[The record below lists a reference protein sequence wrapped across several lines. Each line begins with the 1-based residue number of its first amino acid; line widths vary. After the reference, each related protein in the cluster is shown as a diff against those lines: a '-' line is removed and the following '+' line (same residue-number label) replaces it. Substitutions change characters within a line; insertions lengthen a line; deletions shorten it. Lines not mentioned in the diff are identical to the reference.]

1 LPADGVSIREGEK
14 VLISQP
20 RVIPEKLLENLSALF
35 RSVED
40 VDEAF
45 FAQIHFASW
54 SDSPHL
60 LIQVKF
66 RDGFRGDLASLD
78 SGIREAIRGAPDA
91 GPVNFAMVTGK
102 PYDGTR
108 RFYKRVES

>member
-1 LPADGVSIREGEK
+1 LPADSVSIREGEK

-20 RVIPEKLLENLSALF
+20 RVIPDKLLENLSALF
-35 RSVED
+35 RSVGD

-45 FAQIHFASW
+45 FAQIHSASW

-66 RDGFRGDLASLD
+66 REGFKGDLSSLD
-78 SGIREAIRGAPDA
+78 SGIREAIRGAPGS
-91 GPVNFAMVTGK
+91 GPVNFAIVTDK

-108 RFYKRVES
+108 RFYERVGS

>member
-1 LPADGVSIREGEK
+1 MVSIREGEN

-20 RVIPEKLLENLSALF
+20 RVIPDRLLENLSALF
-35 RSVED
+35 RSVGD

-45 FAQIHFASW
+45 FAQIHFASR

-66 RDGFRGDLASLD
+66 RDGFKGDLASLD
-78 SGIREAIRGAPDA
+78 SGIREAIRGAADA
-91 GPVNFAMVTGK
+91 GPVDFAVVTDK

-108 RFYKRVES
+108 RFYKRAES